1 MILPRHV
8 GQVRF
13 RLRTGGIQHQHL
25 YRAQSASHL
34 DTGSSVRARGCAA
47 DLLSRMTLDEKLA
60 MVHGGGGDFVEPL
73 VRRLTQK
80 DQRLGIVLAGRC
92 G

>member
-1 MILPRHV
+1 
-8 GQVRF
+8 
-13 RLRTGGIQHQHL
+13 
-25 YRAQSASHL
+25 
-34 DTGSSVRARGCAA
+34 VRARGCAA

>member
-1 MILPRHV
+1 VILPRHV

-25 YRAQSASHL
+25 YQAQSASRL

-60 MVHGGGGDFVEPL
+60 MVHGGGDFVEPL

-80 DQRLGIVLAGRC
+80 DQLLSIVLAGRC